1 MAFTPTFD
9 PIAAARLGLTRMEIE
24 TRMHSIRGSDCVKI
38 ATGSDWEINRL
49 VSVKRGEAEP
59 EDLSRNK
66 ACRLGTW
73 NELLNVMFFEE
84 DTELRVYARNT
95 TQDHPFDPYYAC
107 SLDGLVDH
115 PDHGTCVFEAKYTG
129 ATNLETIT
137 RTYMP
142 QIVHN
147 MDCCGLR
154 KAILSVIM
162 GGTKYGFVEIDM
174 DLDYLAALRART
186 EMVWR
191 AIQSDDGVLE
201 GPLPEMPK
209 PVMPSVFLRSEPID
223 LTTLKEAN
231 EIGSLAPDYIRTFDA
246 AKLHTKVAKKLKSLM
261 PEDAADMTGFGLRGT
276 RNAAGSLTL
285 VPAPVSGDD
294 APTTDETLLTAIKD

>member
-24 TRMHSIRGSDCVKI
+24 TRMHSIRGSDCNTI
-38 ATGSDWEINRL
+38 ATGSDWEIRNL
-49 VSVKRGEAEP
+49 IAIKRGEVDQP
-59 EDLSRNK
+59 DLSLNK
-66 ACRLGTW
+66 ACLLGTF
-73 NELLNVMFFEE
+73 NEVLNVMFYEM
-84 DTELRVYARNT
+84 DTGIPVYARNT
-95 TQDHPFDPYYAC
+95 TQDHPFDPYYGC

-137 RTYMP
+137 KTYLP
-142 QIVHN
+142 QLTNN

-191 AIQSDDGVLE
+191 AIQSDDGFLE

-209 PVMPSVFLRSEPID
+209 PVMPPVFLRSEPVD

-231 EIGSLAPDYIRTFDA
+231 DIGSLAPDYIRTFDA
-246 AKLHTKVAKKLKSLM
+246 AKLHGKVAKKLKALM
-261 PEDAADMTGFGLRGT
+261 PEDAADMTGFGLKGT

-285 VPAPVSGDD
+285 VPAPAANDD
-294 APTTDETLLTAIKD
+294 APTADETHTASKD